1 MKAIYLDHNAT
12 TPLDPR
18 VLDAMMPYLR
28 EEYGN
33 PSCRYGPG
41 VNAAYAVERARL
53 QVAKL
58 LGAKPGEIIFTSGGT
73 ESNNLALR
81 GAVRSMGRKHI
92 VTTSVEHPAVLNTCK
107 DLEHYEN
114 CTLSI
119 LPVDAEGRIAP
130 HKVIRAVT
138 ARTAVV
144 SVMTANNEIGTIQPI
159 VQIGSLLQKEDVLF
173 HTDAVQ
179 AFGRIP
185 LNVVNLHVDLLSL
198 SGHKIF
204 GPKGI
209 GALYIREGVSLRPQI
224 TGGQQEFGLRGGT
237 PNVPAIAGLGMA
249 AELARLEMDNRSA
262 RITSLA
268 ERLRDRLLSDIPGLL
283 INSPP
288 RDCLPGTLNISIP
301 GVSAPRLVESLD
313 REGICVSSGCACSEG
328 KQGPSQVVLA
338 VTGDPDRA
346 MSCIRF
352 SIGPENTMDEINH
365 VALTLPKILSHPT
378 P

>member
-1 MKAIYLDHNAT
+1 MNAIYLDHNAT
-12 TPLDPR
+12 SPLDPR
-18 VLDAMMPYLR
+18 VLEAMMPYLR
-28 EEYGN
+28 EEFGN

-53 QVAKL
+53 QVTQL
-58 LGAKPGEIIFTSGGT
+58 IGAKPQEIIFTSGGT

-81 GAVRSMGRKHI
+81 SAVRTMGRKHI
-92 VTTSVEHPAVLNTCK
+92 VTTSVEHPAVLNTCR
-107 DLEHYEN
+107 DLERQEN

-119 LPVDAEGRIAP
+119 LPVDADGRIAP
-130 HKVIRAVT
+130 HKVIQAIT

-159 VQIGSLLQKEDVLF
+159 AEIGSLLQKEDVLF

-185 LNVVNLHVDLLSL
+185 LNVENLHVDLLSL
-198 SGHKIF
+198 SGHKIL

-224 TGGQQEFGLRGGT
+224 TGGEQEFGLRGGT
-237 PNVPAIAGLGMA
+237 PNVPGIAGLGMA
-249 AELARLEMDNRSA
+249 AELARLEMENRTA
-262 RITSLA
+262 RVTSLTA
-268 ERLRDRLLSDIPGLL
+268 HLRDRLRSTIPGLL
-283 INSPP
+283 INSPN
-288 RDCLPGTLNISIP
+288 RDCLPGTLNVSIP
-301 GVSAPRLVESLD
+301 KVSAPDLVDSLD

-328 KQGPSQVVLA
+328 KRGPSHVVLA

-352 SIGPENTMDEINH
+352 SVGPENTMDEIDH
-365 VALTLPKILSHPT
+365 VAHTLSKLLPRPT